1 MKRTGII
8 EKKQAKQAQWIQNP
22 PSKRLYDL
30 KSAAEYLGRTVWGVR
45 ELVWKGALPVVK
57 DSRKQ
62 YIDLYD
68 LDRFIEQNKTTFI

>member
-1 MKRTGII
+1 MASETHINRGPQK
-8 EKKQAKQAQWIQNP
+8 AQRIPNP

-57 DSRKQ
+57 DGRKQ
-62 YIDLYD
+62 YIDFFD
-68 LDRFIEQNKTTFI
+68 LNDFIERNKTTFV

>member
-1 MKRTGII
+1 MASETHINKGSQR
-8 EKKQAKQAQWIQNP
+8 AQRIPNP

-57 DSRKQ
+57 DGRKQ
-62 YIDLYD
+62 YIDFFD
-68 LDRFIEQNKTTFI
+68 LNDFIERNKTTFV

>member
-1 MKRTGII
+1 MASETHITKSS
-8 EKKQAKQAQWIQNP
+8 KKAQYIGNVP
-22 PSKRLYDL
+22 AKRLYDL
-30 KSAAEYLGRTVWGVR
+30 KEAGQYLGRTVWGVR

-57 DSRKQ
+57 DGRKQ

>member
-1 MKRTGII
+1 MALETHINKGPRRAQGIS
-8 EKKQAKQAQWIQNP
+8 NP
-22 PSKRLYDL
+22 PRQRLYDL

-57 DSRKQ
+57 DGRKQ